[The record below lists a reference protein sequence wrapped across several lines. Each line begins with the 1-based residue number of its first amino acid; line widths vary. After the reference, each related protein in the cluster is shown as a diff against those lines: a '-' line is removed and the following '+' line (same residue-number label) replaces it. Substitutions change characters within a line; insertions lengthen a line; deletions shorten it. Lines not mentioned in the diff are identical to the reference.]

1 MKLRYGITEA
11 DKTTLTVDKET
22 HAKVKQYAR
31 KYHISITEATWVL
44 ISYALLEEKEPV
56 EILKKRD
63 LSKALVEARA
73 PQP

>member
-22 HAKVKQYAR
+22 HAKVKRYAG
-31 KYHISITEATWVL
+31 KYHISITEATWLL
-44 ISYALLEEKEPV
+44 ISYALIEGKDMGEIYEKVIRSEV
-56 EILKKRD
+56 FG
-63 LSKALVEARA
+63 EARE

>member
-63 LSKALVEARA
+63 LSKALVEARE